1 MKKIIS
7 LILTVLMLLASAAI
21 VNADTTAVE
30 TNIFSDVPKNHWAK
44 TEIEYFYEQ
53 GIVDGYGNGIFKPSG
68 GVTREEFCK
77 LLVSTFKYEPETP
90 KTQSFSDVKANR
102 WSYKYV
108 EACRNFLTAYSN
120 PFGGLPSFRPTE
132 DATREDIAVA
142 LVLMMGYTEEDAKD
156 KDYAIKNFADGS
168 SIAPALRLYVSI
180 ACEKGL
186 INGYP
191 DGTFG
196 PTKGISRAETV
207 VLLNRV
213 TKQAAADLFPGTTQP
228 EKPVTPVGPEK
239 PVLPE
244 RPTNP
249 ENPSEP
255 EKPVNPEKPTEPE
268 KPVTPE
274 KPTNPSKEYIKYGVI
289 NEVER
294 AKNDKNNDVQY
305 IIGYA
310 DGKAIET
317 ITNTNTGF
325 RVTTIS
331 SGLAEITVNAEGIVT
346 DITYNLSDDIAV
358 ETFGGSTVETVR
370 TSARE
375 IVVNGG
381 TYKIADDAVIYVW
394 DNDDEE
400 WGAKTSVSA
409 VKNGNN
415 IKAYQTDNDIKGFNI
430 ILVW

>member
-1 MKKIIS
+1 MKRFIS
-7 LILTVLMLLASAAI
+7 LFLIMMLLLSSVI
-21 VNADTTAVE
+21 FVNADTTSSKE
-30 TNIFSDVPKNHWAK
+30 NIFNDVPQNHWAR

-77 LLVSTFKYEPETP
+77 LLVATFNYEPEMP

-168 SIAPALRLYVSI
+168 SIAPALRSYVSI

-228 EKPVTPVGPEK
+228 EKPVTPV
-239 PVLPE
+239 LPE
-244 RPTNP
+244 RPTDP
-249 ENPSEP
+249 ENPVDP

-268 KPVTPE
+268 NPVTPE
-274 KPTNPSKEYIKYGVI
+274 KPTKPSKDEDISYGIITRDDIVGENADGDTVQLLDVIVDGKIMEDVVTDLKDKAKETPSTPNKAALVKIAINTDGVI
-289 NEVER
+289 TKVQAHGLKGSDVIDETKTTVSSISNGTVKVDNDAR
-294 AKNDKNNDVQY
+294 AY
-305 IIGYA
+305 
-310 DGKAIET
+310 E
-317 ITNTNTGF
+317 
-325 RVTTIS
+325 
-331 SGLAEITVNAEGIVT
+331 
-346 DITYNLSDDIAV
+346 LSD
-358 ETFGGSTVETVR
+358 S
-370 TSARE
+370 
-375 IVVNGG
+375 VVV
-381 TYKIADDAVIYVW
+381 YIWDA
-394 DNDDEE
+394 DDEE
-400 WGAKTSVSA
+400 WQVKRPNQLKGTKA
-409 VKNGNN
+409 VF
-415 IKAYQTDNDIKGFNI
+415 YDTDDDTDGFDIV
-430 ILVW
+430 LAWE